1 MKDIETL
8 EKLKKKKN
16 GSIVYQ
22 QNKSSYQVIWPSIA
36 DLPMKF
42 SELL

>member
-8 EKLKKKKN
+8 EKLKKN

-36 DLPMKF
+36 NLSVKF